1 MAPKTATKRV
11 KAEVEILPVKED
23 LDEDIA
29 RLPDTSSDEG
39 EDPSDIKGTNFVR
52 GSFRVEEPVPE
63 SKPSPSSKAGTNG
76 GTKKG
81 NAVGIQ
87 RGTRSRNVALTSST
101 SSVGSAGST
110 KRKGEDQTPML
121 GKGQID
127 VFGDMR
133 HGKKVKTKYGSK
145 PEVRI
150 LVSKKKQ
157 KDKFKVYDQVDDSPQ
172 KSDTSKQLKVVSDIE
187 TSPESTPKRA
197 KFKSTSDIDSPMPT
211 GKEQKS
217 LKKYDMDDLSDS
229 DDVSAMRAT
238 KKLQLPPE
246 NATPEKQKE
255 GFKAYAI
262 GLEPDLISK
271 AKSLID
277 KDRDELAPISQ
288 SMEEYDFSTMTQQAR
303 CPMCGTIVDPD
314 EIRAYSKNGVMN
326 IRIQEKF
333 CRDHKTRTAQ
343 DDWEIKNYPTIDWGN
358 LDTRIAKH
366 HAFIKKL
373 INGQHSYYRELMDD
387 TVLGGKD
394 RNLMKMTSNLTP
406 GYYGARG
413 LRIFSENIMR
423 KFTPLLKKR
432 LPHDPVMSARG
443 FTAYVQSVLVPELV
457 VRLIMEDMDVDVEKG
472 REILADS
479 VSAGE
484 LLNEE
489 IKDVV
494 TRKVVDSE
502 GEDES
507 D

>member
-1 MAPKTATKRV
+1 
-11 KAEVEILPVKED
+11 
-23 LDEDIA
+23 
-29 RLPDTSSDEG
+29 
-39 EDPSDIKGTNFVR
+39 
-52 GSFRVEEPVPE
+52 
-63 SKPSPSSKAGTNG
+63 
-76 GTKKG
+76 
-81 NAVGIQ
+81 
-87 RGTRSRNVALTSST
+87 
-101 SSVGSAGST
+101 
-110 KRKGEDQTPML
+110 
-121 GKGQID
+121 
-127 VFGDMR
+127 
-133 HGKKVKTKYGSK
+133 
-145 PEVRI
+145 
-150 LVSKKKQ
+150 
-157 KDKFKVYDQVDDSPQ
+157 
-172 KSDTSKQLKVVSDIE
+172 
-187 TSPESTPKRA
+187 
-197 KFKSTSDIDSPMPT
+197 
-211 GKEQKS
+211 
-217 LKKYDMDDLSDS
+217 
-229 DDVSAMRAT
+229 
-238 KKLQLPPE
+238 
-246 NATPEKQKE
+246 
-255 GFKAYAI
+255 
-262 GLEPDLISK
+262 
-271 AKSLID
+271 
-277 KDRDELAPISQ
+277 
-288 SMEEYDFSTMTQQAR
+288 
-303 CPMCGTIVDPD
+303 
-314 EIRAYSKNGVMN
+314 MN

>member
-1 MAPKTATKRV
+1 MAPKTAAER
-11 KAEVEILPVKED
+11 AAEEVEKSPLKEEQE
-23 LDEDIA
+23 EDIFREPESCSDDDTKDDIIQGEYIRGSA
-29 RLPDTSSDEG
+29 NLDGAIPQKEGKPAAKGATRTDDSSGIRKGARITRLPSS
-39 EDPSDIKGTNFVR
+39 SSSSSI
-52 GSFRVEEPVPE
+52 GSN
-63 SKPSPSSKAGTNG
+63 SG
-76 GTKKG
+76 
-81 NAVGIQ
+81 
-87 RGTRSRNVALTSST
+87 
-101 SSVGSAGST
+101 T
-110 KRKGEDQTPML
+110 KRKSVEQTPKL
-121 GKGQID
+121 EVGRTD
-127 VFGDMR
+127 VFGSVQP
-133 HGKKVKTKYGSK
+133 GKKAKKMYGSK
-145 PEVRI
+145 PGVRI
-150 LVSKKKQ
+150 FVTKKKQ
-157 KDKFKVYDQVDDSPQ
+157 KDKFKVYDHVEESPQ
-172 KSDTSKQLKVVSDIE
+172 KSDASKQLKVVSDIE
-187 TSPESTPKRA
+187 TSPETTPKRA
-197 KFKSTSDIDSPMPT
+197 RLKPTSDIASPIPT
-211 GKEQKS
+211 KTEQKS
-217 LKKYDMDDLSDS
+217 LKKYHLDDLSDS
-229 DDVSAMRAT
+229 DEDSAKRAT
-238 KKLQLPPE
+238 KKHHLPWLE
-246 NATPEKQKE
+246 ETPEKRKE

-277 KDRDELAPISQ
+277 KDRDELAPVSQ

-303 CPMCGTIVDPD
+303 CPMCGAIVDPED
-314 EIRAYSKNGVMN
+314 IRAYSKNGLMN
-326 IRIQEKF
+326 IRTQEKF
-333 CRDHKTRTAQ
+333 CREHKTRTAK
-343 DDWEIKNYPTIDWGN
+343 DDWEIKSYPTIDWDS
-358 LDTRIAKH
+358 LDSRISKH

-432 LPHDPVMSARG
+432 LPYDPVMSARG
-443 FTAYVQSVLVPELV
+443 FTAYVQSVLVPEVV
-457 VRLIMEDMDVDVEKG
+457 VRLIMEDMNVDVERG